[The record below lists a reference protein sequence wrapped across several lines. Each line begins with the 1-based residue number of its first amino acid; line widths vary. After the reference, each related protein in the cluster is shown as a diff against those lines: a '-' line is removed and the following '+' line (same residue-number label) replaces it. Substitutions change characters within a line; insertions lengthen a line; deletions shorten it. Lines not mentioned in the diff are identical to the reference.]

1 MIPLDSRLIRIV
13 NKIKDAKLRSKVHEL
28 LQNPTIKI
36 GGKSFSGISME
47 ESPASIRQHHNYAG
61 GFVEH
66 TLALYELCMSLSRI
80 VQRIYKCKVDTDLVI
95 CGVLLHDIFKPATYI
110 QREEGVYRRSALA
123 ERVDHLT
130 LASAELIRRG
140 FPLDAVHVVTAS
152 HGQYGPIGPMTIE
165 ALVCHLGDY
174 AEAKLNG
181 DVLNAARFMIREVTG
196 EEPQRLNGKQAFAI
210 VRVKTDRGWDGLRE
224 YLSRKSY
231 PG

>member
-1 MIPLDSRLIRIV
+1 MDSSLVRIV
-13 NKIKDAKLRSKVHEL
+13 NKIKDPKLRRKVRGL

-36 GGKSFSGISME
+36 GGKSFSGISMDK
-47 ESPASIRQHHNYAG
+47 SPASIRQHHNYPG

-80 VQRIYKCKVDTDLVI
+80 VERTYKCRVDTDLVI
-95 CGVLLHDIFKPATYI
+95 CGVLLHDIFKPATYV
-110 QREEGVYRRSALA
+110 QREPGAYRRSQLA

-140 FPLDAVHVVTAS
+140 FPLDAVHVITAS

-165 ALVCHLGDY
+165 ALICHLGDY

-181 DVLNAARFMIREVTG
+181 DVLNAARFMVREVTG
-196 EEPQRLNGKQAFAI
+196 EEPQMLNGKQAFAI
-210 VRVKTDRGWDGLRE
+210 VRVKTDKGWDGLRE
-224 YLSRKSY
+224 YISKKGY
-231 PG
+231 PNYSA